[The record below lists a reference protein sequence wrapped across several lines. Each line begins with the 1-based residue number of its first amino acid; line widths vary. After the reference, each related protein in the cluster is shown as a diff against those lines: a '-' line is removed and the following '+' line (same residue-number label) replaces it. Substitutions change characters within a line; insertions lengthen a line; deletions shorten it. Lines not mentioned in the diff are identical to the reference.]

1 MFVKPALA
9 VLLAGVVGALTA
21 NHFQSSP
28 QPVHDSAFAQARCA
42 SLDKEASEGVATLIA
57 DSSAVA
63 ESKLDQ
69 AFLQLRR
76 ARKHCRSGAV
86 QVAYHD
92 YISLQRSF
100 PLRVGGISAAQ
111 SQAGALQPTS
121 ARLGG
126 DRQHPD
132 H

>member
-9 VLLAGVVGALTA
+9 VLLVGVVGALTA
-21 NHFQSSP
+21 NLFQSTP
-28 QPVHDSAFAQARCA
+28 QLVRDPAFAQARCA
-42 SLDKEASEGVATLIA
+42 SLDKEASEGIATLIA

-69 AFLQLRR
+69 ALLQLRR

-100 PLRVGGISAAQ
+100 PLRAGGISAAQ